1 MEKNTNQ
8 YNFSIVVPCFNE
20 SLAVSK
26 TAKEIFSTLTTWQE
40 NEDVQLG
47 FELIFV
53 NDGSTDDSESIIEK
67 ITQKHSNINM
77 LNLRRNY
84 GQTAAMQAGFDH
96 SKGDIV
102 IPMDGDMQNDP
113 KDIPKLIQKI
123 NEGYDVVSGWR
134 KDRLDKK
141 YTRIIPSKIAN
152 HLISKISGLHLHDYG
167 CTLKA
172 YKKEILNDIKLYG
185 EMHRFIPIYASWE
198 GAKVTEIP
206 VIHHA
211 RTAGKTKY
219 GLSRIPK
226 VILDILVIR
235 FFDKSLDRPI
245 HLFVKFGLFMF
256 FLAFVL
262 SILALFL
269 KIFMNISFIL
279 TPLPLLVVFFSMS
292 GLLCIFIGL
301 LAEIQSRIYFESIGR
316 PPYLIK
322 QKRNTKKE

>member
-1 MEKNTNQ
+1 M
-8 YNFSIVVPCFNE
+8 FSIVIPIYNE
-20 SLAVSK
+20 EDNIVKLSDSILNSLPNLK
-26 TAKEIFSTLTTWQE
+26 YEILF
-40 NEDVQLG
+40 
-47 FELIFV
+47 I
-53 NDGSTDDSESIIEK
+53 NDGSTDNSEEIIEK
-67 ITQKHSNINM
+67 LTNNHTNIH
-77 LNLRRNY
+77 LINLRRNY

-102 IPMDGDMQNDP
+102 IPMDGDLQNDP
-113 KDIPKLIQKI
+113 RDIPLLLNKI

-141 YTRIIPSKIAN
+141 FTRVIPSKIAN
-152 HLISKISGLHLHDYG
+152 HLISKISGLPLHDYG

-172 YKKEILNDIKLYG
+172 YKKEVLNEIKLYG

-206 VIHHA
+206 VRHHA
-211 RTAGKTKY
+211 RIAGKTKY

-245 HLFVKFGLFMF
+245 HLFGKFGLFMF

-262 SILALFL
+262 ALLALYL
-269 KIFMNISFIL
+269 KIFMNTSFIL
-279 TPLPLLVVFFSMS
+279 TPLPLLVVFFTMS

-301 LAEIQSRIYFESIGR
+301 LAEIQSRIYFESINR

-322 QKRNTKKE
+322 QTHKTKKE

>member
-1 MEKNTNQ
+1 M
-8 YNFSIVVPCFNE
+8 FSIIIPIYNE
-20 SLAVSK
+20 EDNINKLSQSILSSLSNLDYEV
-26 TAKEIFSTLTTWQE
+26 IF
-40 NEDVQLG
+40 
-47 FELIFV
+47 I
-53 NDGSTDDSESIIEK
+53 NDGSTDNSENIIEK
-67 ITQKHSNINM
+67 LVYKYPNIS
-77 LNLRRNY
+77 LINLRRNY

-96 SKGDIV
+96 SNGDIV

-113 KDIPKLIQKI
+113 RDIPKLIEKI

-141 YTRIIPSKIAN
+141 LTRILPSKIAN
-152 HLISKISGLHLHDYG
+152 YLISKISGLYLHDYG

-172 YKKEILNDIKLYG
+172 YKKVVLDDIKLYG
-185 EMHRFIPIYASWE
+185 EMHRFIPIYAAWE

-206 VIHHA
+206 VRHHA

-245 HLFVKFGLFMF
+245 HLFGKFGLFMF
-256 FLAFVL
+256 FIAFVL
-262 SILALFL
+262 SLLALYL
-269 KIFMNISFIL
+269 KVFMTISFIL
-279 TPLPLLVVFFSMS
+279 TPLPLLVVFFSMC

-301 LAEIQSRIYFESIGR
+301 LAEIQSRIYFELKNR
-316 PPYLIK
+316 PSYPVSYTHLTLPTILLV
-322 QKRNTKKE
+322 

>member
-1 MEKNTNQ
+1 M
-8 YNFSIVVPCFNE
+8 FSIVIPIYNE
-20 SLAVSK
+20 EDNIVKLSDSILNSLPNLK
-26 TAKEIFSTLTTWQE
+26 YEILF
-40 NEDVQLG
+40 
-47 FELIFV
+47 I
-53 NDGSTDDSESIIEK
+53 NDGSTDNSEEIIEK
-67 ITQKHSNINM
+67 LTNNHTNIH
-77 LNLRRNY
+77 LINLRRNY

-96 SKGDIV
+96 SKGDII
-102 IPMDGDMQNDP
+102 IPMDGDLQNDP
-113 KDIPKLIQKI
+113 RDIPLLINKI

-141 YTRIIPSKIAN
+141 FTRVIPSKIAN
-152 HLISKISGLHLHDYG
+152 HLISKISGLPLHDYG

-172 YKKEILNDIKLYG
+172 YKKEVLNEIKLYG

-206 VIHHA
+206 VRHHA
-211 RTAGKTKY
+211 RIAGKTKY

-245 HLFVKFGLFMF
+245 HLFGKFGLFMF

-262 SILALFL
+262 ALLALYL
-269 KIFMNISFIL
+269 KIFMNTSFIL
-279 TPLPLLVVFFSMS
+279 TPLPLLVVFFTMS

-301 LAEIQSRIYFESIGR
+301 LAEIQSRIYFESIDR
-316 PPYLIK
+316 PSYLIK
-322 QKRNTKKE
+322 QTHKTKKE